1 METAATPVPL
11 AKNPS
16 NELDTLRWLLELYS
30 PGKTLQCH
38 PLPHS
43 KRQTAGNLFMQQTTV
58 YCLGPAKLI

>member
-11 AKNPS
+11 AKNPG

-38 PLPHS
+38 PLPILS
-43 KRQTAGNLFMQQTTV
+43 GKQQAIYLCNKQLCTA
-58 YCLGPAKLI
+58 